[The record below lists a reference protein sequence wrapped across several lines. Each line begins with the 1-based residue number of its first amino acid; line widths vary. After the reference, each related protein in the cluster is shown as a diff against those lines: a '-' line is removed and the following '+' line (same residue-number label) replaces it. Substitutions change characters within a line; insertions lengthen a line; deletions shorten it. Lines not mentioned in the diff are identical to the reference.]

1 MIKEIYTRAKD
12 DPFYEKGVIDY
23 SNEVEAVITKI
34 RTLLSTK
41 PGDVLGDYNFGIDL
55 DYLIFNTKAS
65 AKDIKKK
72 IDDKISTYIP
82 DTQNISVRTEIN
94 FGQSGYGYDYAV
106 IDIYINGSKAVG
118 LLVNKE

>member
-1 MIKEIYTRAKD
+1 MIKEIYTRSKD
-12 DPFYEKGVIDY
+12 DPFYEKGIVDY
-23 SNEVEAVITKI
+23 SNEVESKITKI

-55 DYLIFNTKAS
+55 DYLVFNTKDSAS
-65 AKDIKKK
+65 DIKKK

-82 DTQNISVRTEIN
+82 NNSNITITTELS

-118 LLVNKE
+118 LLVDKE